1 MPRLVFIVDGIHGPL
16 SLGLSIY
23 RRKKFIIV
31 YRWNWSNLL
40 CQLWKMLELIG
51 WWMDVWLVGWLVGC
65 LVCWPSYLGRCT
77 LYVYSV
83 YWFFVV
89 SRKCKYSMKLPVNPL
104 TFCHYRRTNI
114 HNDGGGGISHCIPFR
129 FRVYVYSSMYG
140 WMDGW
145 IKCENVVVQK
155 VISVPITHQSLKCS
169 LFLFFILEFYQL
181 FILLFKFEWWLAVSP
196 WWWWWLLTN
205 YFHILCI
212 ALV

>member
-1 MPRLVFIVDGIHGPL
+1 M
-16 SLGLSIY
+16 
-23 RRKKFIIV
+23 
-31 YRWNWSNLL
+31 
-40 CQLWKMLELIG
+40 
-51 WWMDVWLVGWLVGC
+51 
-65 LVCWPSYLGRCT
+65 
-77 LYVYSV
+77 YSV

-140 WMDGW
+140 RMDGW
-145 IKCENVVVQK
+145 MNK
-155 VISVPITHQSLKCS
+155 VRECCRPESNLCSNYPSKPEIFSV
-169 LFLFFILEFYQL
+169 FFILEFYQF

-196 WWWWWLLTN
+196 WWWWLLTN